1 MVSVKEFFSVLIDEK
16 VDADALSVVLP
27 PNSPAVALAKTGNV
41 ALLVGFH
48 VISKEVDSWSWNTYW
63 WEPKQYRDGSLS
75 AGRPKLGQPWDNYV
89 MDSSLDEARVR
100 LPDSQG
106 RCDVGA
112 IYNPYQE
119 AALVN
124 QSTDPQPV
132 ACGKPRI
139 LGGLASNCRS
149 CHSLAGYQPPNRAP
163 VVTIQPS
170 TDWLQDYFKD
180 KTSTGFLWS
189 IPNYAFR

>member
-1 MVSVKEFFSVLIDEK
+1 MVSVNEFFSVLIDKE
-16 VDADALSVVLP
+16 VDAEALSVVLP

-63 WEPKQYRDGSLS
+63 WEPKQYRDGPLS

-89 MDSSLDEARVR
+89 MNSSLDEARVP
-100 LPDSQG
+100 LADSQG

-119 AALVN
+119 AALLN

-132 ACGKPRI
+132 MCGKPRT

-149 CHSLAGYQPPNRAP
+149 CHSLAGYQPPDRAP
-163 VVTIQPS
+163 IVTIQPS

-180 KTSTGFLWS
+180 KTRTGFLWS